1 MGRYVKSRSDKQL
14 RSKDSANLIKN
25 CEPEGTSTDGA
36 PIVPCGLVAW
46 SLFNDTYSFSVNKK
60 AVQVNKKDI
69 AWDSDRSS
77 KFGSDVYPS
86 NFQKGGLVGGGKLDE
101 KLPVSSTART
111 TLHVPKN
118 FFLRLLRLQM
128 YIYIFP
134 QLSEQEDLIVWMRTA
149 ALPTFRKLYGRIES
163 DIGASD
169 EITVVIQNNYNTYSF
184 GGTKAL
190 VLSTTSWIGGKN
202 NFIGAAYVAVGGI
215 CFFLALCFVVLH
227 IIKPR
232 YGTIIVDL
240 AMLTPPLNLNTGML
254 RRSFQGPWRPQV
266 PVMEQRS
273 P

>member
-118 FFLRLLRLQM
+118 FFLD
-128 YIYIFP
+128 YYVCKCIYIFFP
-134 QLSEQEDLIVWMRTA
+134 S
-149 ALPTFRKLYGRIES
+149 
-163 DIGASD
+163 
-169 EITVVIQNNYNTYSF
+169 
-184 GGTKAL
+184 
-190 VLSTTSWIGGKN
+190 
-202 NFIGAAYVAVGGI
+202 
-215 CFFLALCFVVLH
+215 
-227 IIKPR
+227 
-232 YGTIIVDL
+232 
-240 AMLTPPLNLNTGML
+240 
-254 RRSFQGPWRPQV
+254 
-266 PVMEQRS
+266 
-273 P
+273 